1 LTRLAASDFPYD
13 YAMRISQIDPLA
25 APLQSVQCKVQ
36 GLLRIGIKLLVAL
49 LPLSVAPMQSSVAM
63 DFARAGDVIVASGE
77 IVHGDAEEFMKFI
90 TVNNMIATDD
100 FDTIGL
106 SSPGG
111 NLFEGMALGEAIR
124 KARFNTVVGRGTT
137 CASACALAFLGGTAR
152 YATGTGP
159 GRTLEF
165 GGWLG
170 FHGFRFSDD
179 KLVLLNESV
188 ETSRVVTALI
198 LEYAERMTGVDIG
211 WLSHALNVSSG
222 NLIFVRRPKDI
233 FSLFITL
240 KGIPQ
245 IVPNNW
251 YFNACRKVVN
261 KNIPPIDDFGNRI
274 TGENHVIKT
283 IRLLRE
289 QLVSARYGS
298 GPIVSALA
306 PLTDA
311 EALDSILEEPFYLN
325 QIKPILEARSV
336 KLERGAGFYFDQ
348 CVVIRSKEALQVI
361 LADAVG
367 NRLRSYSFSGQG
379 QKLAMFDDDVDLW

>member
-1 LTRLAASDFPYD
+1 MGMKSIIAS
-13 YAMRISQIDPLA
+13 
-25 APLQSVQCKVQ
+25 
-36 GLLRIGIKLLVAL
+36 LL
-49 LPLSVAPMQSSVAM
+49 LSVASVHSSLAM
-63 DFARAGDVIVASGE
+63 DFTRTGGVVLGSGE
-77 IVHGDAEEFMKFI
+77 IVRGDAERFIEFI
-90 TVNNMIATDD
+90 TQNNATDD
-100 FDTIGL
+100 SDTIRL

-124 KARFNTVVGRGTT
+124 KARFNAVVGRGTT

-170 FHGFRFSDD
+170 FHGFRFSND

-198 LEYAERMTGVDIG
+198 LEYAERMAAVDIR
-211 WLSHALNVSSG
+211 WLSHALNVPSG
-222 NLIFVRRPKDI
+222 NLVFARRPRDI
-233 FSLFITL
+233 VALFITL
-240 KGIPQ
+240 KDMPK

-261 KNIPPIDDFGNRI
+261 KHVPPIDDFGNRI
-274 TGENHVIKT
+274 TGENHLIKT

-298 GPIVSALA
+298 SPIVSALA

-311 EALDSILEEPFYLN
+311 QALDSILDGPFYLD
-325 QIKPILEARSV
+325 QLKPILEARSV
-336 KLERGAGFYFDQ
+336 KLERGAGFYFDE
-348 CVVIRSKEALQVI
+348 CVVIRSKEELDVI
-361 LADAVG
+361 LADSVG
-367 NRLRSYSFSGQG
+367 NRLRSYSFSGQA
-379 QKLAMFDDDVDLW
+379 QRLAMLDDDVDLW

>member
-1 LTRLAASDFPYD
+1 MGMKLIIAS
-13 YAMRISQIDPLA
+13 
-25 APLQSVQCKVQ
+25 
-36 GLLRIGIKLLVAL
+36 LL
-49 LPLSVAPMQSSVAM
+49 LSVASVQPSVAM
-63 DFARAGDVIVASGE
+63 DFTLAADVVMASGE
-77 IVHGDAEEFMKFI
+77 IVHGDADRFMQFI
-90 TVNNMIATDD
+90 QKNNMIATDD
-100 FDTIGL
+100 FDTIRL

-111 NLFEGMALGEAIR
+111 NLFEGRALGEAIR
-124 KARFNTVVGRGTT
+124 KARFNAVVGRGTT

-198 LEYAERMTGVDIG
+198 LEYAERMAGVSIG
-211 WLSHALNVSSG
+211 WLSRALNTPSG
-222 NLIFVRRPKDI
+222 NLVFVRKPRDI
-233 FSLFITL
+233 SALFITL
-240 KGIPQ
+240 KDMPK

-251 YFNACRKVVN
+251 YFNACKKVVK
-261 KNIPPIDDFGNRI
+261 KNVPPIDDFGKRI
-274 TGENHVIKT
+274 FGESQVIKT

-298 GPIVSALA
+298 SPLVSALA
-306 PLTDA
+306 PLTDS
-311 EALDSILEEPFYLN
+311 EALDSILDEPFYLD
-325 QIKPILEARSV
+325 QMKPILEARSV

-348 CVVIRSKEALQVI
+348 CVVIRSKEDLQVI
-361 LADAVG
+361 LTDAVG
-367 NRLRSYSFSGQG
+367 HRLRSYNFSGQG
-379 QKLAMFDDDVDLW
+379 QKLAVLDDDADLW

>member
-1 LTRLAASDFPYD
+1 VSITRLLRVTMKFLVGS
-13 YAMRISQIDPLA
+13 
-25 APLQSVQCKVQ
+25 
-36 GLLRIGIKLLVAL
+36 LL
-49 LPLSVAPMQSSVAM
+49 LSGAFIQSSVAM
-63 DFARAGDVIVASGE
+63 DFARVGDVVVASGE
-77 IVHGDAEEFMKFI
+77 ITHGDSDRFTKFI
-90 TVNNMIATDD
+90 KQNNIMASDD
-100 FDTIGL
+100 SDTIRL

-111 NLFEGMALGEAIR
+111 DLFEGMALGEAIR
-124 KARFNTVVGRGTT
+124 RARFNAVVGKGTT

-170 FHGFRFSDD
+170 FHGFSFSND

-188 ETSRVVTALI
+188 ETSRIVTALI
-198 LEYAERMTGVDIG
+198 LEYAERMAGVDIR
-211 WLSHALNVSSG
+211 WLSHALSVPSG
-222 NLIFVRRPKDI
+222 NLVFAKRPRDI
-233 FSLFITL
+233 VALFITL
-240 KGIPQ
+240 RDIPN

-261 KNIPPIDDFGNRI
+261 KNLTPIDDFGNYVGGRV
-274 TGENHVIKT
+274 TGESHVIKT
-283 IRLLRE
+283 IPFLRE

-311 EALDSILEEPFYLN
+311 EALDSILGQPFYLD
-325 QIKPILEARSV
+325 QMKPILEARSV

-348 CVVIRSKEALQVI
+348 CVVIRSKAVLNVI
-361 LADAVG
+361 LTDAYG
-367 NRLRSYSFSGQG
+367 HQLLSYSFSGQA

>member
-1 LTRLAASDFPYD
+1 MLQRSKPALCGDDRRGSSVSITGPLRVTMKLLIEALLLPAAS
-13 YAMRISQIDPLA
+13 
-25 APLQSVQCKVQ
+25 
-36 GLLRIGIKLLVAL
+36 
-49 LPLSVAPMQSSVAM
+49 MQSAVAM
-63 DFARAGDVIVASGE
+63 DFARVGDVVMASGE
-77 IVHGDAEEFMKFI
+77 IVHGDADRFI
-90 TVNNMIATDD
+90 TFIKQNNMIATDD
-100 FDTIGL
+100 FDTIKL

-124 KARFNTVVGRGTT
+124 RARFNAVVGRGTT

-188 ETSRVVTALI
+188 ETSRVVTGLI
-198 LEYAERMTGVDIG
+198 LEYVERMAGVDIG
-211 WLSHALNVSSG
+211 WLSHALNVPSG
-222 NLIFVRRPKDI
+222 SLVFARRPRDI
-233 FSLFITL
+233 LALFITL
-240 KGIPQ
+240 KDMPKS
-245 IVPNNW
+245 VPKNW

-261 KNIPPIDDFGNRI
+261 KNVPPIDDFGNRI
-274 TGENHVIKT
+274 TGESHVIRT

-289 QLVSARYGS
+289 QLVLARYGS
-298 GPIVSALA
+298 GPIVSAFA
-306 PLTDA
+306 RLTDA
-311 EALDSILEEPFYLN
+311 EALDSILGQPFYLD
-325 QIKPILEARSV
+325 QMKPILEARSV

-348 CVVIRSKEALQVI
+348 CVVIRSKDELNVI

-367 NRLRSYSFSGQG
+367 NRLRSYSFSGQA
-379 QKLAMFDDDVDLW
+379 QRLAMLDDDVDLW